1 MPEPIRDTVYFYKF
15 NNYYNRII
23 KKYDTLVEYGDYLYK
38 QENCNFVH
46 GDGVNS
52 TFTYNKPSTD
62 TQTPDYV
69 IVSDYNGNLSRWF
82 VTNSLKVRDR
92 QDKLTLRR
100 DLIADYYSDIVKH
113 SPCLIRKGYVDNES
127 PFIFNDEGVKY
138 NKIKEEEIL
147 IKDRSNCSYI
157 VGFFAN
163 NAFNTDTTVNGT
175 VKDTEADYYFDTIAD
190 FPFKNYVEGAGN
202 THSQSARIAEQNRF
216 STKVH
221 YALKYSG
228 KSISFSSQRN
238 IEFFINRYG
247 LNKPSGV
254 NSVYST
260 QYTYQGVSYPI
271 YYNSGTM
278 ANNCRLE
285 GKSNTNETIDFYLVI
300 KKYIDTF
307 INRINFDNSDLVS
320 YSKQVLELNENR
332 YNDLEQ
338 YVGKK
343 IKIGNV
349 IYDCSWGT
357 ENVAIRDKNYTN
369 YTSSYAWNSIDMA
382 FNSYQPSDTDLSNA
396 INYGQTLRYVNWN
409 TKDYEGIADEIRVI
423 CRTEDKFLVLSP
435 AVVNIST
442 QVQAKAN
449 RTHLSE
455 QPYDMFMM
463 INESGVNYKVGV
475 TDYVSNHEVNMNMA
489 IAICQSAGSGSY
501 DIQVVPFNP
510 MQGTILPDDSINF
523 YNFDTHEIKD
533 ADNNVVGHYIMCNTS
548 DLKINIVKDELKL
561 LPEDYK
567 KDYNLKEYRLCSPN
581 QETIFEFSPS
591 INDGIESW
599 NITANYRP
607 YVSYIKVQPSWKGL
621 YGRDIYHGTD
631 IDTGL
636 TDFRGL
642 VYNSSLCVTQ
652 LNDAYSNY
660 LSNNKNFQQLFD
672 NQINTLTKT
681 QNIELSAM
689 EETLGLRSFTGMPIG
704 SILRVIGGNKDI
716 EMTRELN
723 NVALSKM
730 QTDFNYQMD
739 NVKSMPHTIKKMTA
753 INGDTRIFP
762 FIEIYG
768 AKDKEVQSF
777 ELKMQYTG
785 YTIMT
790 TGFIYSFLKEEG
802 ETFIQADLIR
812 LDLSRSEET
821 ADNHIAVEIASE
833 LSKGVY
839 LTKESE

>member
-1 MPEPIRDTVYFYKF
+1 MPEVIRDTVYFYKF

-23 KKYDTLVEYGDYLYK
+23 KKYDTIVEYGDYLYK

-52 TFTYNKPSTD
+52 SFTYNKPSTD

-82 VTNSLKVRDR
+82 VTNSFKLRDR
-92 QDKLTLRR
+92 QDSLTLRR

-113 SPCLIRKGYVDNES
+113 SPCLIRKGYVNNES

-138 NKIKEEEIL
+138 NKIKQSETL
-147 IKDRSNCSYI
+147 IKDNSNCSYI

-163 NAFNTDTTVNGT
+163 NAFNSDTTVNGT
-175 VKDTEADYYFDTIAD
+175 VKDQEADYYFDTLAD
-190 FPFKNYVEGAGN
+190 FTYKNYVQGAGN
-202 THSQSARIAEQNRF
+202 NHTESARIAKNNNF
-216 STKVH
+216 SGRIY
-221 YALKYSG
+221 YALK
-228 KSISFSSQRN
+228 FSARRANHTSTQRN
-238 IEFFINRYG
+238 IEFFINHNG

-254 NSVYST
+254 SSVYAT
-260 QYTYQGVSYPI
+260 QYSNKPI
-271 YYNSGTM
+271 FYDTNSM
-278 ANNCRLE
+278 SNNCRVEATAGGATEVSTDFALIFDNYI
-285 GKSNTNETIDFYLVI
+285 NTFVS
-300 KKYIDTF
+300 
-307 INRINFDNSDLVS
+307 RINLNNSNLISDTKTALQINESRYADL
-320 YSKQVLELNENR
+320 Q
-332 YNDLEQ
+332 Q

-343 IKIGNV
+343 IKIGST
-349 IYDCSWGT
+349 IYECSWGT
-357 ENVAIRDKNYTN
+357 ENETTRDVNYST
-369 YTSSYAWNSIDMA
+369 YTSSYVWNGIDMV
-382 FNSYQPSDTDLSNA
+382 FNSYQPSDTDLSNT
-396 INYGQTLRYVNWN
+396 IPPNYTLRYVAWN
-409 TKDYEGIADEIRVI
+409 TKDYEGIADEIRAI
-423 CRTEDKFLVLSP
+423 CVTQDKYLVLTE
-435 AVVNIST
+435 AVSNITT
-442 QVQAKAN
+442 QVQATAN

-463 INESGVNYKVGV
+463 INESEVNYKVGV

-510 MQGTILPDDSINF
+510 MQGTILADGTLNF

-533 ADNNVVGHYIMCNTS
+533 ADNNVVGHYIMCNTA
-548 DLKINIVKDELKL
+548 DLKLTLNKDELKFN
-561 LPEDYK
+561 PSDYK

-591 INDGIESW
+591 LNGGITTWE
-599 NITANYRP
+599 ITANYRP
-607 YVSYIKVQPSWKGL
+607 YTSYIKIQPTWNSL
-621 YGRDIYHGTD
+621 YGESEYNN
-631 IDTGL
+631 L

-704 SILRVIGGNKDI
+704 SILRVIGGSKDI
-716 EMTRELN
+716 EMQRELN

-739 NVKSMPHTIKKMTA
+739 NIKSMPHTIKKMTA

-762 FIEIYG
+762 FIEVYSCSST
-768 AKDKEVQSF
+768 EEQSF

-821 ADNHIAVEIASE
+821 ADNHIAVEIANE
-833 LSKGVY
+833 LAKGVY